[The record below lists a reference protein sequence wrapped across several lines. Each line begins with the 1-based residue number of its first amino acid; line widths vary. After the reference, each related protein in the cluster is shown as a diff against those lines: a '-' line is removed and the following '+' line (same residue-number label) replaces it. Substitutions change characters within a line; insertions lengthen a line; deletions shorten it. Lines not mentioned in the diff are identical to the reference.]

1 MLSEIVKLTRMYS
14 GITQQKMATILNI
27 SVPQYNRKENG
38 TAEIDR
44 DELKKIAKVLD
55 LDEDTLNIYWMADKF
70 HALMKTDRELAKK
83 ALDFVELHYDEYET
97 FIPLPSKS
105 CSYSNLEERMKYR
118 KNKKN

>member
-44 DELKKIAKVLD
+44 NELKKIAKVLD

-70 HALMKTDRELAKK
+70 HALMKNDRELAKK